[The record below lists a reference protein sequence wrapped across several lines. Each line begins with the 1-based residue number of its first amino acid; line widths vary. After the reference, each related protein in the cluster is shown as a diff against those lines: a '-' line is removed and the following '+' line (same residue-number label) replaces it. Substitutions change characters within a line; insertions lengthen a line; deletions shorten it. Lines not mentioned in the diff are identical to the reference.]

1 MISATLCFG
10 IFIGLELV
18 FCVVVYLLLSKVRK
32 TKVMSRSRELM
43 LYLLVICMAMVSLA
57 LAYSNWKP
65 VSIVLI
71 EDNGTM
77 TPSHNR
83 YFLITDITTEDGVNI
98 SSGDDYYYICNKTTF
113 KLVLQKYTYGYRGDN
128 YSSYILPKKTM
139 RVPELPDIYFDIAPS
154 MIRTEK
160 GKGKLTRWTLNVVK

>member
-32 TKVMSRSRELM
+32 TKVVSRSRELM

-65 VSIVLI
+65 VSIV
-71 EDNGTM
+71 
-77 TPSHNR
+77 
-83 YFLITDITTEDGVNI
+83 
-98 SSGDDYYYICNKTTF
+98 
-113 KLVLQKYTYGYRGDN
+113 
-128 YSSYILPKKTM
+128 
-139 RVPELPDIYFDIAPS
+139 
-154 MIRTEK
+154 
-160 GKGKLTRWTLNVVK
+160 